1 MTSLCLSFLPV
12 EWAGGAAIPCCV
24 IVGRVRGECTE
35 PSRCL
40 PHSRCSVKRRHWLIR
55 GVAPAQGPHWY
66 LYVIGVSVAFVLL
79 LGLLVLLLVRHRRRG
94 EGRKPGEKGRG

>member
-1 MTSLCLSFLPV
+1 MTSLCLSFLSI
-12 EWAGGAAIPCCV
+12 EWAGGAGIPCCV
-24 IVGRVRGECTE
+24 IVDRVRGECTE

-40 PHSRCSVKRRHWLIR
+40 PHSRCSVKRRHWLIH